1 MRCPFCSSENDKV
14 IDSRSSKD
22 GEAVRRRRQCLR
34 CSQRF
39 TTYEYI
45 ENVSLTIIK
54 NDQRREPYDRQ
65 KLMQGIV
72 AACKKRPVSIKKIES
87 IVDKIGNQLEKLGK
101 TEVPSSKIG
110 RMVMA
115 ELYELDEV
123 AYVRFASVYRKFKD
137 VSDFISEVKEFELKT
152 EIPVPGKNRSRTRTP
167 AVRVT

>member
-1 MRCPFCSSENDKV
+1 MRCPFCSHGEDKV
-14 IDSRSSKD
+14 VDSRSSKE
-22 GEAVRRRRQCLR
+22 GRAVRRRRECLR
-34 CSQRF
+34 CGQRF

-87 IVDKIGNQLEKLGK
+87 IVDRIENQIEKSGK
-101 TEVPSSKIG
+101 MEIPSSEIG
-110 RMVMA
+110 KLVMM
-115 ELYELDEV
+115 ELYPLDEV

-137 VSDFISEVKEFELKT
+137 ISEFISEVKGIESKSDENK
-152 EIPVPGKNRSRTRTP
+152 K
-167 AVRVT
+167 